1 MYSDCCRLFSLPS
14 ADIRYRGCSFRL
26 ASDRPARFCQP
37 SYIVSAE
44 RDKKSILD
52 NIAGR
57 SNKIGKGETCVLNPA
72 MFPTSV
78 GGQIHLNIVTI

>member
-44 RDKKSILD
+44 RDKKSILETTSLEEVTKL
-52 NIAGR
+52 GR
-57 SNKIGKGETCVLNPA
+57 ERPV
-72 MFPTSV
+72 F
-78 GGQIHLNIVTI
+78 